1 MSSTI
6 KIGQGTENSS
16 DICYLNFIEIL
27 ITQINFGLSNSR
39 KRKKNYKNFKYLD
52 KIISLCLTNI
62 LYPSLKIT

>member
-39 KRKKNYKNFKYLD
+39 KRKKII
-52 KIISLCLTNI
+52 KILSI
-62 LYPSLKIT
+62 

>member
-39 KRKKNYKNFKYLD
+39 KRKYNKNFKYLD